1 MSTLTVGRLVGY
13 LEIDKTKWDKA
24 LKDADAELRAAE
36 KDAAKR
42 LDAIAASFGSMDRK
56 ATSSGEE
63 VAKTVKKMAV
73 SVEDAD
79 KRVKTAHEA
88 VAEAAE
94 EMARAHT
101 ELDFRRLVGDAD
113 ALTGAEK
120 RLDRALREVAKSGRE
135 ADDAMASLGRSQST
149 AGAESDA
156 ESAGSRI
163 GDKLGQG
170 VRKAA
175 TSAITYAIPAIA
187 AGGVQLG
194 SAAGGG
200 VILGFGAAIIG
211 LGIAAQ
217 KGNEQVEAS
226 FTGMSSRVAKRAQD
240 VSKPWIGTLIQI
252 SHVAEQ
258 TWHTLEDELE
268 GALARLAPATGRFV
282 TNTAKAVAQFGPA
295 LDPISRATEAVMDD
309 LGGRLPRIVDGLAD
323 SLADLADSVER
334 NPEALGDLVEAVGDV
349 LEVGI
354 ELLDFLVEVKGKFDD
369 LNPVVKTMLAPWTA
383 LNDVWGAVN
392 GSGDEV
398 LTTLDAVGGA
408 SREAGADTE
417 ALKKAQQDA
426 AKAAKAHADAL
437 DDLVD
442 SAYGYID
449 AGLGLR
455 GAIDGAEESFAAYT
469 AAVKA
474 HGPASEQATDA
485 QRDAEEA
492 AIRVASAARDAA
504 LAEQE
509 MSGKTR
515 DLAGAQVV
523 ARDRLRELAASAQG
537 PLKAALLEQI
547 RVLDQM
553 IAKLSSLNN
562 TFNARVNIHVSQSGV
577 SAPGLILP
585 SMRAFARGGSI
596 GPGEIG
602 RVSEEGP
609 EMLTEGGKHYLLNG
623 AKPGY
628 ITPTTDL
635 AMGSAAGGGGWG
647 KATAPTPVRI
657 YFPAMTGDP
666 VVDALYGA
674 FRDRIRVEAGG
685 DVVVALGSR

>member
-1 MSTLTVGRLVGY
+1 VSTLDVGRLRAW
-13 LEIDKTKWDKA
+13 LEIDKTQFDKT
-24 LKDADAELRAAE
+24 LREFEREMRDAE

-42 LDAIAASFGSMDRK
+42 LDAIAASFEAMDRQ
-56 ATSSGEE
+56 AADSGED
-63 VAKTVKKMAV
+63 VGRSVKKMAA

-79 KRVKTAHEA
+79 RRVRLAHEA

-101 ELDFRRLVGDAD
+101 ELEFRRLAGEAD
-113 ALTGAEK
+113 ALAAAEK

-149 AGAESDA
+149 AAVENDA
-156 ESAGSRI
+156 ETAGSRI

-187 AGGVQLG
+187 AGGIQLG
-194 SAAGGG
+194 AAAGGG
-200 VILGFGAAIIG
+200 VVTGFGAGIIG
-211 LGIAAQ
+211 LGIMAQ

-226 FTGMSSRVAKRAQD
+226 FVGMSSRVAKRAQD

-334 NPEALGDLVEAVGDV
+334 NPEALGDLVEGIGNV

-354 ELLDFLVEVKGKFDD
+354 ELLDFLVEAKGKFDD
-369 LNPVVKTMLAPWTA
+369 LNPAVKTMLAPWTA
-383 LNDVWGAVN
+383 LDDAWNAVN
-392 GSGDEV
+392 GTGDEV
-398 LTTLDAVGGA
+398 LTTLDAVGSA
-408 SREAGADTE
+408 SRDAGAETE
-417 ALKKAQQDA
+417 ALKKAQDDA
-426 AKAAKAHADAL
+426 ARAAKDHADAL
-437 DDLVD
+437 DDLADQVDDLIGTNIDARKAMNDAKDDVAEYAKAVKEHGVTSQQAAEAQLNLED
-442 SAYGYID
+442 SAFRAAD
-449 AGLGLR
+449 AIRNEVLAQQAAAGQSR
-455 GAIDGAEESFAAYT
+455 DMAGAT
-469 AAVKA
+469 AA
-474 HGPASEQATDA
+474 
-485 QRDAEEA
+485 
-492 AIRVASAARDAA
+492 
-504 LAEQE
+504 
-509 MSGKTR
+509 
-515 DLAGAQVV
+515 
-523 ARDRLRELAASAQG
+523 ARDRLRELAAMTSG
-537 PLKAALLEQI
+537 PARDALLNQANLLEQNLAAL
-547 RVLDQM
+547 RAMDRQ
-553 IAKLSSLNN
+553 
-562 TFNARVNIHVSQSGV
+562 FNARVNIHVSQTGKA
-577 SAPGLILP
+577 APGLILP

-628 ITPTTDL
+628 ITPTPAL
-635 AMGSAAGGGGWG
+635 AMGKATGSSGGGL
-647 KATAPTPVRI
+647 APGQLVVKVIMP
-657 YFPAMTGDP
+657 PPSGDP
-666 VVDALYGA
+666 VVDALMAGM
-674 FRDRIRVEAGG
+674 RDRIRVSYEGSAQSG
-685 DVVVALGSR
+685 LGTS